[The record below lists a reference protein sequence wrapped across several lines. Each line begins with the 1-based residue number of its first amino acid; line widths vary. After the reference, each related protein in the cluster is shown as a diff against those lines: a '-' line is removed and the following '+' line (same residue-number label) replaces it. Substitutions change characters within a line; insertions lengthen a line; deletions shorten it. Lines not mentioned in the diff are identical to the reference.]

1 MTGLL
6 RRLGMV
12 PVLLVLCM
20 VCAFL
25 VPGFATAPN
34 VPALFLSVS
43 TVGLVACTMLFCL
56 ASGNFDLSVGSVL
69 ACSGVVTTVVMRD
82 TGSIT
87 LGVLAGLGAGG
98 LTGLVNGL
106 VIARLGINPLITTLA
121 TMQVVRGAGLILCDA
136 KTVGV
141 TEPGFAAL
149 GNAQPL
155 GLPLPVWLCLLGFG
169 AFGFLL
175 ARTTFGRAALAIGG
189 NEEAARLSGIP
200 VVAVKVWVFV
210 LQGLMAAFAGVVLAS
225 RLDSGQPN
233 LGQGFELAVISACVL
248 GGVSLSGGVGSML
261 SVVTGVL
268 IMGVVE
274 NAMSLANVPSF
285 WQYVVRGGILLLA
298 VVVDRWQ
305 QGER

>member
-1 MTGLL
+1 VRPAL
-6 RRLGMV
+6 RSLGMV
-12 PVLLVLCM
+12 PVLLLLCVLCA
-20 VCAFL
+20 VL
-25 VPGFATAPN
+25 VPGFASAPN
-34 VPALFLSVS
+34 VPALLLQVS

-56 ASGNFDLSVGSVL
+56 ASGNFDLSVGSVV
-69 ACSGVVTTVVMRD
+69 ACAGVLTAVVMRG

-87 LGVLAGLGAGG
+87 LGVLAGLGAGAM
-98 LTGLVNGL
+98 TGLVNG
-106 VIARLGINPLITTLA
+106 VVVARLGINPLIATLA
-121 TMQVVRGAGLILCDA
+121 TMQVVRGLGFIACDGR
-136 KTVGV
+136 TVGV
-141 TEPGFAAL
+141 TQTAFSSL

-155 GLPLPVWLCLLGFG
+155 GLPLPAWLCLSSF
-169 AFGFLL
+169 AVFGFVLE
-175 ARTTFGRAALAIGG
+175 RTTFGRATLAIGG
-189 NEEAARLSGIP
+189 NEEAARLAGIP

-210 LQGLMAAFAGVVLAS
+210 LQGIMAAFAGVVLAA

-233 LGQGFELAVISACVL
+233 LLQGFELAVISACVL

-285 WQYVVRGGILLLA
+285 WQYVVRGVILLVA

-305 QGER
+305 QHQR